1 MTKIVTTL
9 IIISYLLMGC
19 DGGLHPP
26 EPIPKSYIAGT
37 VYFINELSDWPPA
50 DSVIEIRVVAFKTY
64 PPKDIISEIINK
76 QAYFTIDTLPRFVD
90 SARYYIDI
98 PDAPTIISYIVVAQR
113 YGTIMQWRAIGVW
126 TITGDKTKPSE
137 LNIDWGMHF
146 DSINIEVDFKNLP
159 PQPFE

>member
-1 MTKIVTTL
+1 
-9 IIISYLLMGC
+9 MGC

-37 VYFINELSDWPPA
+37 VYFINDLSDWPPA
-50 DSVIEIRVVAFKTY
+50 DSILEIRVVAFKTY

-98 PDAPTIISYIVVAQR
+98 PDAPTIIQYIVVAQR
-113 YGTIMQWRAIGVW
+113 YGTIMEWRAIGVW
-126 TITGDKTKPSE
+126 TLSGDKTKPSE